1 MTTKPQTRAL
11 LRAAACAL
19 AAAAVTLPCLSTSAA
34 DTLQLQVPKVTARV
48 KLNGDTQ
55 GKPYWDADTGVTR
68 NFRGVGGQGMVP
80 YSEAKVRWGNGSLYL
95 LLYAGDLD
103 LEGRI
108 KKRDAAALET
118 DDSFHLEFGSGD
130 EVRVISVSILGTI
143 TDSLCTQ
150 SASGRK
156 CDASWDSGAR
166 LAIDRDG
173 SLNKIGDND
182 EEWVVE
188 MSIPLAKLGLKKP
201 AVGAHIPFSIRR
213 CEIGHDGPHACGGWG
228 QDPPGE
234 LVLAR

>member
-1 MTTKPQTRAL
+1 VLSAL
-11 LRAAACAL
+11 
-19 AAAAVTLPCLSTSAA
+19 AVTLPALAVSAT
-34 DTLQLQVPKVTARV
+34 DTQAGAVHAAQLHVPKVTARV
-48 KLNGDTQ
+48 RLNGDTK
-55 GKPYWDADTGVTR
+55 GKPYWDLDAGVTR
-68 NFRGVGGQGMVP
+68 NFRDDYGNGMVP
-80 YSEAKVRWGNGSLYL
+80 YSEAKVRWGRDSLYL

-108 KKRDAAALET
+108 KKRDAALES

-130 EVRVISVSILGTI
+130 EVRVISVSILGTL

-156 CDASWDSGAR
+156 CDPAWDSGAR
-166 LAIDRDG
+166 LAVDRDG

-201 AVGAHIPFSIRR
+201 AAGARIPFSIRR
-213 CEIGHDGPHACGGWG
+213 CEIGHDGPHACGSWG
-228 QDPPGE
+228 QNPPGE
-234 LVLAR
+234 LVLEP